1 MPILPPLPRPQRRR
15 IHKIIHATRDKGHAR
30 RLMAILL
37 LHEGR
42 TITDVHHLT
51 GTARSTIGRWLRWY
65 RDEGVGALEALPAGR
80 APILPVA
87 KIVTLLV
94 LLMQFS
100 PQDFG
105 YQRSRWCTELLAIKI
120 NRLMGLNMAASTLRR
135 WLPRMGIVWRRPVPT
150 LRIKDPAYQEK
161 MANIDAALARCD
173 ADNPVFYEDEVD
185 IDLNPKLG
193 ADWMFRA
200 QQKRVVTPGK
210 NAKHYLAG
218 VLHAGNGRVL
228 YVSGIKKNSSLF
240 IAMLEKL
247 RRHYRRAKTITLI
260 LDNYIIHKSKQT
272 ERWLKKNPKFCLV
285 FQPVY
290 SPWVNHIERLWHKLH
305 ETITR
310 NHQCRGMASL
320 LARVK
325 HFMDTVSPFP
335 GNGYGTAKV

>member
-1 MPILPPLPRPQRRR
+1 MPILPPLPRPQRHR

-51 GTARSTIGRWLRWY
+51 GAARSIIGRWLRWY
-65 RDEGVGALEALPAGR
+65 RDEGVGALEALLAGR
-80 APILPVA
+80 APVLPVA

-120 NRLMGLNMAASTLRR
+120 NRLTGLNMAASTLRR

-150 LRIKDPAYQEK
+150 LRIKDPAYQDK
-161 MANIDAALARCD
+161 MADIDEALARCD

-185 IDLNPKLG
+185 IDLNPKFG

-200 QQKRVVTPGK
+200 QQKRVVTPGQ

-247 RRHYRRAKTITLI
+247 LRHYRRAKTITLI

-272 ERWLKKNPKFCLV
+272 E
-285 FQPVY
+285 
-290 SPWVNHIERLWHKLH
+290 
-305 ETITR
+305 
-310 NHQCRGMASL
+310 
-320 LARVK
+320 
-325 HFMDTVSPFP
+325 
-335 GNGYGTAKV
+335 

>member
-1 MPILPPLPRPQRRR
+1 MPILPPLPRPQRRC

-51 GTARSTIGRWLRWY
+51 GAARSTIGRWLRWY
-65 RDEGVGALEALPAGR
+65 RDEGIDALEALPAGR
-80 APILPVA
+80 APVLPIA

-105 YQRSRWCTELLAIKI
+105 YQRSRWCTELFAIKI
-120 NRLMGLNMAASTLRR
+120 NRLTWLNVAASTLRR

-200 QQKRVVTPGK
+200 QQKRLVTPGQ
-210 NAKHYLAG
+210 NAMNRPWFSRHFVA
-218 VLHAGNGRVL
+218 
-228 YVSGIKKNSSLF
+228 
-240 IAMLEKL
+240 EK
-247 RRHYRRAKTITLI
+247 
-260 LDNYIIHKSKQT
+260 
-272 ERWLKKNPKFCLV
+272 
-285 FQPVY
+285 
-290 SPWVNHIERLWHKLH
+290 
-305 ETITR
+305 
-310 NHQCRGMASL
+310 
-320 LARVK
+320 
-325 HFMDTVSPFP
+325 
-335 GNGYGTAKV
+335 